1 MANEEFGL
9 SKEEIEIIDKQQL
22 QTRFREECKR
32 LPLELLEPYE
42 KDVAEKCLNGET
54 LNGLEMAELKEM
66 LGRYRPY
73 LKKYDSVELEENL
86 EQNLKIIKTSDELLR
101 LLHDPNRFRIDMNYT
116 IGNETFL
123 LKLKIKQLPDSDYI
137 SLLDTQTRVFRE
149 LNDSEKR
156 VYAKAS
162 TNQKLSPEEAK
173 MQKHIQDKINEKA
186 VDYESNAQDITEML
200 ARIVDFVD
208 DPEKTYTEKLYF
220 WEQIDLPARILLFNK
235 IKEKLNIG
243 DKTEEELFPTPR

>member
-1 MANEEFGL
+1 MKNEISGL

-22 QTRFREECKR
+22 QTRFLEECKR
-32 LPLELLEPYE
+32 LPYEYLEPYE
-42 KDVAEKCLNGET
+42 KELADKCLNKKILSDKE
-54 LNGLEMAELKEM
+54 LADLKEM
-66 LGRYRPY
+66 LGNYRPF

-86 EQNLKIIKTSDELLR
+86 DQNLKIIKTSDELLR
-101 LLHDPNRFRIDMNYT
+101 LLNDPNRFRIDMNYT

-162 TNQKLSPEEAK
+162 TNQQLSPEEAK
-173 MQKHIQDKINEKA
+173 MQKHIQDKINERA

-208 DPEKTYTEKLYF
+208 DPDKTYTEKLYF
-220 WEQIDLPARILLFNK
+220 WQQIDLPTRILLFNK
-235 IKEKLNIG
+235 IKEKLNIS